1 MCHHKQRHIHDH
13 SQGKKCH
20 ESVEL
25 LHVASSNSGAVV
37 KLVVVEEN
45 KKMQ

>member
-1 MCHHKQRHIHDH
+1 MGHHKQRHIHDH
-13 SQGKKCH
+13 SQGEKCH

-25 LHVASSNSGAVV
+25 LHVASSNPGALR
-37 KLVVVEEN
+37 LVVVEEN